1 MKIYFGKHE
10 CDYFLGDAL
19 SCENAKWVNTKYNY
33 ERGYKISL
41 CVTGAIFIIYVIY
54 VAFFLKQL
62 NSAILILAITYLLL
76 PVHELCHAL
85 FAAIFGNGTE
95 GIYFRPPYKE
105 NRITNPS
112 AYICPNPVLW
122 NKTEKTLSILFP
134 LILLSVLPLVLSV
147 IFRNYAVWLIYIALN
162 NLTMSFHDINAAI
175 YILKFPRNSLFLRQ
189 VRLLPKDA
197 SKPMQIHY
205 IYVRYE
211 KGEIKV
217 FHEHYEYFEG
227 KSKRIEPPVE
237 TEDVMFWKNDLLEKL
252 GIDF

>member
-33 ERGYKISL
+33 KRGNRITL
-41 CVTGAIFIIYVIY
+41 CVTGAIAIIYA
-54 VAFFLKQL
+54 AFFLKQI
-62 NSAILILAITYLLL
+62 NSAIAVLAIAYLLL
-76 PVHELCHAL
+76 PVHEFCHTL
-85 FAAIFGNGTE
+85 FAGIFGNGAE

-105 NRITNPS
+105 KRISNPS
-112 AYICPNPVLW
+112 AYVCLNPVLW
-122 NKTEKTLSILFP
+122 NKTKQTLFVLFP
-134 LILLSVLPLVLSV
+134 LILLSVLPLVLSI

-175 YILKFPRNSLFLRQ
+175 HILKFPRNTLFLRQ

-197 SKPMQIHY
+197 TKPTQIHY
-205 IYVRYE
+205 IYVRNE

-237 TEDVMFWKNDLLEKL
+237 TEDAMFWKNDLLEKL
-252 GIDF
+252 GFDINS